1 MLLCV
6 AFLRRGNL
14 LKYTQKKEATE
25 MLGDNL
31 KRIRK
36 ERGFTQEELAVRLHV
51 VRQTVSKWEK
61 NLSVPDAELL
71 QRLSETL
78 DVPVSELLGGESDRE
93 RTQERQAIAEQL
105 SRINEQMAI
114 KNRRARRIWTVLAV
128 LLAVMILV
136 PILGAVLFRAAPG
149 HAMAA
154 SITLSEDSPYTNED
168 VEAAFDAVQKYIK
181 KQCCDCTL
189 ETLVYDEGETPP
201 QEDVLIIEVRFRT
214 GSHPKPEELQ
224 PNRTQQCTLT
234 VSRTETGKWTVT
246 DWALPSD

>member
-1 MLLCV
+1 
-6 AFLRRGNL
+6 
-14 LKYTQKKEATE
+14 

-93 RTQERQAIAEQL
+93 RAQERQAIAEQL
-105 SRINEQMAI
+105 ARINEQLAL
-114 KNRRARRIWTVLAV
+114 KNRRSRRIWTVLAV

-149 HAMAA
+149 QGMAA
-154 SITLSEDSPYTNED
+154 SVTLSEDSPYSHAD
-168 VEAAFDAVQKYIK
+168 VEAAFQAVQKYFK
-181 KQCCDCTL
+181 KQCRDCTL
-189 ETLVYDEGETPP
+189 ETLMYDEGETPP
-201 QEDVLIIEVRFRT
+201 REDALTITARFRT
-214 GSHPKPEELQ
+214 GSHPKPEELK
-224 PNRTQQCTLT
+224 PNQTQRCTLT
-234 VSRTETGKWTVT
+234 VSRTEDGKWTVT
-246 DWALPSD
+246 EWKTS